1 MIGDKVLLL
10 LDLLSY
16 ELSLTQTIEHW
27 DPLRPSR
34 GSSPAN
40 AKSGH
45 ANQHFEGEGGG
56 SIPLQLQPALPS
68 TTLTR
73 DVPSYKL
80 LEIADIL
87 VCEKSSSRIF
97 NFLH

>member
-1 MIGDKVLLL
+1 MKNYNISSSSLKVIGDKVLLL

-56 SIPLQLQPALPS
+56 SIPLHQPALPS

-80 LEIADIL
+80 LEIAD
-87 VCEKSSSRIF
+87 K
-97 NFLH
+97 